1 MSFEEFV
8 EQWTGRDIEYHT
20 RNKTSGL
27 EFARAAW
34 ETATNAERTRQLR
47 PAHCERAPN
56 PWRTNEN

>member
-34 ETATNAERTRQLR
+34 ETATKVEREACARSL
-47 PAHCERAPN
+47 PAN
-56 PWRTNEN
+56 P